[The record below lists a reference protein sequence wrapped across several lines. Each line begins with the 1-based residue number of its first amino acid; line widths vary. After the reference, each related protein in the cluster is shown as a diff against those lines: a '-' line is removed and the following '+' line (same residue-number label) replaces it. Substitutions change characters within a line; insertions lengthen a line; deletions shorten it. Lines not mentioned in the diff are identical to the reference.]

1 MSSSP
6 FLPLYGYND
15 GNRIHLYAF
24 VTTSYSFHISQ
35 SFNPLSI
42 ASVKSTFSPPE
53 KMSSITR
60 IWELFCFDL
69 A

>member
-1 MSSSP
+1 MATRMATEYICMRLS
-6 FLPLYGYND
+6 LQAT
-15 GNRIHLYAF
+15 AF
-24 VTTSYSFHISQ
+24 IFQ